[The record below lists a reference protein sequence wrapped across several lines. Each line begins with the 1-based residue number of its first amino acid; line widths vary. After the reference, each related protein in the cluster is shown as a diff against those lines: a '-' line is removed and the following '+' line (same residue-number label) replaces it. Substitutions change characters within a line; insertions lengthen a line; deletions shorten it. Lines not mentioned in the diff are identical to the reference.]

1 MSKSNLTE
9 TEQGIGS
16 EVAHFVYRAPKK
28 NHDAMEQLPK
38 HFAEIMRRYGALL
51 LIFQLNSNEQ
61 LTLQIRKLDIHALSQ
76 AYEEI

>member
-16 EVAHFVYRAPKK
+16 EVAHFVYRVPKK
-28 NHDAMEQLPK
+28 NHDAMENLTK
-38 HFAEIMRRYGALL
+38 HFAEIMRKYGALH
-51 LIFQLNSNEQ
+51 LIFQLHSNEQ
-61 LTLQIRKLDIHALSQ
+61 LTLQIRKFDIHALSQ

>member
-1 MSKSNLTE
+1 
-9 TEQGIGS
+9 
-16 EVAHFVYRAPKK
+16 
-28 NHDAMEQLPK
+28 MEQLPK
-38 HFAEIMRRYGALL
+38 HFAEIMRKYVALL